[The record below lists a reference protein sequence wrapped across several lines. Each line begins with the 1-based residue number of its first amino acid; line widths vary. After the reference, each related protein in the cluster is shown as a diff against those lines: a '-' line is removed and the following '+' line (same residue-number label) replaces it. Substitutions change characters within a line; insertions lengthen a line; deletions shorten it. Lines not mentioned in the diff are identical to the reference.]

1 MSQKTRFKFDEVHFC
16 HRVID
21 QTEREPIHL
30 LLLATSCWAR
40 EIWKRAAHCA
50 ALIKKWKTFESM
62 EQHPERRFLA
72 GDFNR
77 SVSSSFLAREKE
89 KRSKVDGPKRSAVSC
104 PSLPYSGGYRHP
116 VDPSTRFLPKVFF
129 PVWKGWIR
137 TLSRNRKKT
146 KKTCCCQDFHIRKEN
161 ETAPHQY
168 GLPFAFAFLTKRLP

>member
-1 MSQKTRFKFDEVHFC
+1 MISIEDKIECGHDRWPVNNWNKKKIELKNKIRSINSMSQKTRFKFDEVHFC

-72 GDFNR
+72 GDLNR

-104 PSLPYSGGYRHP
+104 PSLPYSGG
-116 VDPSTRFLPKVFF
+116 
-129 PVWKGWIR
+129 
-137 TLSRNRKKT
+137 
-146 KKTCCCQDFHIRKEN
+146 
-161 ETAPHQY
+161 
-168 GLPFAFAFLTKRLP
+168 

>member
-1 MSQKTRFKFDEVHFC
+1 MKCTFAIESSTRQSASRYTCFSLRPAAGHE
-16 HRVID
+16 RY
-21 QTEREPIHL
+21 ERERHTALFSSRNGRHSSRWNNILSGDFLRETSTALSL
-30 LLLATSCWAR
+30 LPFW
-40 EIWKRAAHCA
+40 H
-50 ALIKKWKTFESM
+50 
-62 EQHPERRFLA
+62 ERRKREA
-72 GDFNR
+72 KWMDRNGRR
-77 SVSSSFLAREKE
+77 SLARHC
-89 KRSKVDGPKRSAVSC
+89 RIAGA
-104 PSLPYSGGYRHP
+104 RHP